1 MTARDVAVFSKR
13 MNDIDHSKR
22 RTEVFRDFCEMAY
35 LALANTTAQPA
46 KSDATEAEYM
56 ACVRRYR
63 HKDDVRKMRD
73 LLEIAV
79 AAIAP
84 GSRDFLGEV
93 AAELGALDASLGQFF
108 TPYDV
113 SRLIAEM
120 NLSDAK
126 SIIEDRGFITLQEPA
141 AGAGGM
147 VIAAADALEKQGFD
161 PRCCL
166 WFEAT
171 EINRSTF
178 HMLHIQTAYRGLAG
192 RNIHGNSLTVEK
204 YDSTLT
210 PNALHFLAQRAA
222 QHRRDSV
229 QKSTGTM
236 ATAGIERRTQL
247 PASDRQLSLFG

>member
-1 MTARDVAVFSKR
+1 MTARDVAAFIKR
-13 MNDIDHSKR
+13 MNDIDRSKR

-35 LALANTTAQPA
+35 LALAKTTAHPA
-46 KSDATEAEYM
+46 KYDANEAEYM
-56 ACVRRYR
+56 GCVRRYR
-63 HKDDVRKMRD
+63 DKDDVRKMRD

-93 AAELGALDASLGQFF
+93 TAEVGTLDSSLGQFF

-120 NLSDAK
+120 NLYDAK

-147 VIAAADALEKQGFD
+147 VIAAADTLEKQGFD
-161 PRCCL
+161 PSFCL

-171 EINRSTF
+171 EISRSAF
-178 HMLHIQTAYRGLAG
+178 HMLHIQTAYRGLSG
-192 RNIHGNSLTVEK
+192 RNIHGNSLTLEK
-204 YDSTLT
+204 FGSNLT
-210 PNALHFLAQRAA
+210 PNALHFLAQRGAHHHRANTRKAA
-222 QHRRDSV
+222 AAV
-229 QKSTGTM
+229 
-236 ATAGIERRTQL
+236 AAVEPEW
-247 PASDRQLSLFG
+247 PAQIPANYRQLSLFD